1 MFKLVDLVFH
11 HSQLRDQI
19 KLNSNDTGIDGWCV
33 TNSSQVYFGVA
44 SHLSLTV
51 VGRVYHSQLDVNFRS
66 HSVNPKDEPMVGPGV
81 WNSFCCIWESNNNVN
96 AMTNTFKNLC
106 KQTTFGRNC
115 IYFQDWLLE
124 LFSQPTGIRS
134 NGRRHGPTEPITLFV

>member
-1 MFKLVDLVFH
+1 MVDVLP
-11 HSQLRDQI
+11 
-19 KLNSNDTGIDGWCV
+19 KT
-33 TNSSQVYFGVA
+33 SQVYFEVTP
-44 SHLSLTV
+44 HLSLTV

-115 IYFQDWLLE
+115 IYFQDWMLE
-124 LFSQPTGIRS
+124 LFNQ
-134 NGRRHGPTEPITLFV
+134 LKV